1 MDAREFI
8 EIIKE
13 NEHLLDNTREKH
25 QDEETGCPLRVALM
39 FVDSA
44 QEYLDM
50 ILQWGR
56 WMDPDPTE
64 VAQVLELDDTYAHAV
79 ANGWDM
85 GRFYGDE
92 ESESELLLQFSG
104 FLTSVVL
111 RPAPLCLPEAK

>member
-1 MDAREFI
+1 MDAKEFI
-8 EIIKE
+8 EIVKE

-39 FVDSA
+39 FVDSPG
-44 QEYLDM
+44 QYMSM
-50 ILQWGR
+50 IQHSGK

-85 GRFYGDE
+85 GRLYGDE
-92 ESESELLLQFSG
+92 ESETGLLLQFSG

-111 RPAPLCLPEAK
+111 RPAPLCLPETK